1 MRPHSTRFVV
11 PSALLAFATLCAC
24 SDDSGLQDAGTDDAA
39 TRGAD
44 VTDTSTDGAPTQDAG
59 PDAVDASDASEGA
72 PDVEAGADIRDAGA
86 DIDATDTPAEDGS
99 GPLFNARYC
108 EVLVARASPPAGFSI
123 EAYNTVGCNAC
134 PDEDWAALDADA
146 LGQELASVYVRLNG
160 PRHWLLDSISSSTT
174 SSTCDAVFG
183 GIEMSLVAE
192 IPVSLGDLSADLTYT
207 VNSVSRDTVWHYNAG
222 RQLFVLE
229 DPSGRCFAMQ
239 SYSQK
244 VDASLGLDDLE
255 ALGQRLDLPAGWS
268 YRAITLDTDFALEA
282 PDGEAQLVADELENA
297 YQLLH
302 EGCL

>member
-1 MRPHSTRFVV
+1 MRASGKSRGCCVWVV
-11 PSALLAFATLCAC
+11 ALLVFGGCAGGGDET
-24 SDDSGLQDAGTDDAA
+24 SIDS
-39 TRGAD
+39 
-44 VTDTSTDGAPTQDAG
+44 DTSPADNG
-59 PDAVDASDASEGA
+59 SD
-72 PDVEAGADIRDAGA
+72 
-86 DIDATDTPAEDGS
+86 
-99 GPLFNARYC
+99 PLFNARYC
-108 EVLVARASPPAGFSI
+108 EVLVARAAPSDGLAI

-134 PDEDWAALDADA
+134 PEEEWAALDPDA
-146 LGQELASVYVRLNG
+146 LGEDLASVYVRLNG
-160 PRHWLLDSISSSTT
+160 PRYWLLDRISSSTT

-192 IPVSLGDLSADLTYT
+192 IPIALGDLSADLTYT

-244 VDASLGLDDLE
+244 VDVTLALQDLESLGE
-255 ALGQRLDLPAGWS
+255 RLDLPADWS
-268 YRAITLDTDFALEA
+268 YRVVTLDTDFALEA
-282 PDGEAQLVADELENA
+282 PNGEAQLVADELENA

>member
-1 MRPHSTRFVV
+1 
-11 PSALLAFATLCAC
+11 LGGCA
-24 SDDSGLQDAGTDDAA
+24 AGGD
-39 TRGAD
+39 
-44 VTDTSTDGAPTQDAG
+44 DTS
-59 PDAVDASDASEGA
+59 
-72 PDVEAGADIRDAGA
+72 
-86 DIDATDTPAEDGS
+86 DATDTSPAENGS
-99 GPLFNARYC
+99 EPLFNARYC
-108 EVLVARASPPAGFSI
+108 EVLVARAAPDGLLI

-134 PDEDWAALDADA
+134 PEEDWAALDPDA
-146 LGQELASVYVRLNG
+146 LGEDLASVYVRLNG
-160 PRHWLLDSISSSTT
+160 PRHWLLDSISSPTT

-192 IPVSLGDLSADLTYT
+192 IPLSLGDLSAGLTYT
-207 VNSVSRDTVWHYNAG
+207 VNSVRRDTVWHYNAG

-244 VDASLGLDDLE
+244 VDASLGLEDLE

-268 YRAITLDTDFALEA
+268 YGAITLDTDFALEA
-282 PDGEAQLVADELENA
+282 PHGEAQLVADEFENA